1 MKNEQTLYFA
11 TLFFGALKVAD
22 KGIVGRN
29 KNVGVHI
36 VFFTAIRVILIKVGG
51 KQNKVGSYMF
61 YFRPCLS
68 CLPPLGGKSCMSNL
82 SVCVLCSQCVKLI
95 RPFMMS
101 VSVVSMPGGSSV
113 DESESSHW

>member
-29 KNVGVHI
+29 KNEVCI
-36 VFFTAIRVILIKVGG
+36 SFFYCHPCHSDKSRG
-51 KQNKVGSYMF
+51 KAKQGRKLYV
-61 YFRPCLS
+61 L
-68 CLPPLGGKSCMSNL
+68 LPTLFVLFATFGGKSCMSNL

>member
-11 TLFFGALKVAD
+11 TLFPRALKVAD
-22 KGIVGRN
+22 KGSGEMD
-29 KNVGVHI
+29 KNVGAHI
-36 VFFTAIRVILIKVGG
+36 VFSAIRVILINVGG
-51 KQNKVGSYMF
+51 MQNKVGSYMF
-61 YFRPCLS
+61 YFRPCLF
-68 CLPPLGGKSCMSNL
+68 CLPPFWGKSCMSNL